1 MDEFTG
7 EFYQTFQVEIIVLL
21 HKSFQNMKKD
31 GIFPNLFYED
41 SIILMPKPKICQ
53 ERKTTGQNHL

>member
-21 HKSFQNMKKD
+21 NKSFQNMKKG

-41 SIILMPKPKICQ
+41 SIILMPKPKIFQ